1 MNIIVAGCG
10 KVGTAITKGLVKEGH
25 DITVMD
31 IQPKKVNDLINMLD
45 VQGIYG
51 NAADSD
57 ALAEAEVSKTDLF
70 IAVTASDELNMLA
83 CLFARRMGASHT
95 IARVRNTDYNDD
107 SLSFIKQE
115 LHLSMSINPDYE
127 AAQQLF
133 NILKLPSAVQIDTFS
148 NKNIEMVELK
158 LKKDSV
164 LDGMTLSDMRKKY
177 KIPFLVCTVIRDGEI
192 FIPDGNFTLKGLDR
206 IGLVAS
212 PADLQKMLKSFS
224 LMQKQARNIMIL
236 GGSRTSYYLAKKLS
250 FIGNSV
256 KIIDKDENRCREIAS
271 LLPSINVVTGDG
283 TNQELLFEEGIRSMD
298 AFIALTGTDEE
309 NILLSVF
316 ASSINVP
323 KVITKVNSDELGK
336 IAVNLGLDC
345 IISPKKAVTD
355 IVTRYARALHNTT
368 GNNIE
373 TLYHIADDK
382 AEALEFKAG
391 ADFSAKNIPLKHMK
405 IKKNTLIAGIVR
417 GRKTIIP
424 SGDDCISPNDRVI
437 VITAGHSF
445 KDLSDIL
452 K

>member
-10 KVGTAITKGLVKEGH
+10 KVGTAITRGLVKEGH

-31 IQPKKVNDLINMLD
+31 VQKKKVDGLINMLD
-45 VQGIYG
+45 VQGVYG
-51 NAADSD
+51 NSADSD
-57 ALAEAEVSKTDLF
+57 ALKEAEVSRADLF

-83 CLFARRMGASHT
+83 CLFARRMGARHT
-95 IARVRNTDYNDD
+95 IARIRNTDYNDD

-133 NILKLPSAVQIDTFS
+133 NILKLPSAVQIETFS

-158 LKKDSV
+158 LKKDSN
-164 LDGMTLSDMRKKY
+164 LDGVTLSDMRKKF
-177 KIPFLVCTVIRDGEI
+177 KIPFLVCTVTRDEDV
-192 FIPDGNFTLKGLDR
+192 FIPDGNFSLRSLDK

-212 PADLQKMLKSFS
+212 PADIQKLLKSFD
-224 LMQKQARNIMIL
+224 LMQKQARSIMIL
-236 GGSRTSYYLAKKLS
+236 GGSRSSYYLAKKLS

-256 KIIDKDENRCREIAS
+256 KIIDKDEKRCEEMAK
-271 LLPSINVVTGDG
+271 LLPSINVVNGDG
-283 TNQELLFEEGIRSMD
+283 TDQELLFEEGIRSMD

-336 IAVNLGLDC
+336 IAVKLGLDC
-345 IISPKKAVTD
+345 VISPKKAVTD
-355 IVTRYARALHNTT
+355 IVTRYVRALHNSA
-368 GNNIE
+368 GNKIE
-373 TLYHIADDK
+373 TLYRIASDK
-382 AEALEFKAG
+382 AEVLEFIAG
-391 ADFSAKNIPLKHMK
+391 ADFSAKNIPLKNMK
-405 IKKNTLIAGIVR
+405 TKKNTLIAGIVR
-417 GRKTIIP
+417 GRKTVIP
-424 SGDDCISPNDRVI
+424 SGEDCIMPDDRVI
-437 VITAGHSF
+437 VVSTGHTF